1 MHNPVEELLKA
12 EGTKDDSVLVFPS
25 DIAAALWLE
34 EALDITGKT
43 TLPAEKCI
51 AWDRFKEKA
60 MQKTVAGKSPVSGV
74 LRKLYALDLAA
85 RNRKAAEPLLS
96 SLIPKQHAQDGDVFA
111 AWISRLLP
119 QLGLWQSRAQKA
131 AEFRIAHGPAPLA
144 NADAEDTDLAFL
156 VSDYG
161 RFLDDH
167 SLFEPAWQRPPLA
180 DEGIRYFIL
189 FPEAIEDFDEY
200 AAILAS
206 APCITQVPVPPF
218 APDENTIFDVF
229 SNARDELRSCALRIE
244 HLVSQGVPCERIA
257 ISVPEIA
264 TIGPYLLRELSLRGI
279 PAEYRAGTK
288 LGEHPAGRLFGLISA
303 CVSGNFAFSAVK
315 ALLLNRLIPWK
326 HREAEYLVDFG
337 IRNHCV
343 TSWNENGTAV
353 DIWEEAFKAPAKGEQ
368 GDPRIRDWYRKF
380 RKALSAMANARSFA
394 AARTAYILFR
404 QDFLDPSRLDPADD
418 AVVAR
423 CVEEL
428 NALAALEDEYR
439 AVMPPSPWAFFVEK
453 LGETTYVPQR
463 IARGVSVFPYRVAAG
478 TPYPWH
484 FVLDASMEHASV
496 VYRQLPFLGED
507 KRERLRAWDID
518 ASGSFF
524 SLYRCSPRNTGEG
537 AVFSVSERGFS
548 GYCTPHSYFMHQAG
562 QEKASESGESR
573 KDAESG
579 EGSGAD
585 DSSEAGMPRF
595 PLDDPYRAERLW
607 LSRAEGSSFPNRLY
621 PAQKDGFRAWTAFG
635 PDTEPSYLETPYSGS
650 APLLAEAIEAW
661 QYTNGLPRVTA
672 TALGAFA
679 LCNAKWFLAS
689 VLRIQKE
696 TSDAELPNERNLGLL
711 YHSALSETYARIR
724 ERDGRFVA
732 ANAAEYKAWAA
743 GIAENATADSAEF
756 RGPLAAPLLSAL
768 SKRVADGIAGI
779 IDADAQLLDG
789 WIPELLEK
797 KVSFEH
803 EGMSFYGVID
813 RISRRPSDNELVLID
828 YKSGRVPAKKD
839 CIPGEDGSLGDFQ
852 IPMYLFLAEHDPKS
866 PYAGARI
873 AGAWFGNLK
882 AAKYDMIVNDPE
894 TVPVEGRST
903 SVPRAGFAH
912 AEEACID
919 AAKAFAEA
927 VRSLDFTRPE
937 ALAWSECANCDF
949 RKICRYLYAVRP

>member
-1 MHNPVEELLKA
+1 MLNPVEELLKA

-144 NADAEDTDLAFL
+144 NTDAEDTDLAFL

-218 APDENTIFDVF
+218 APDENTVFDVF

-288 LGEHPAGRLFGLISA
+288 LGEHPAGRLFSLIEE
-303 CVSGNFAFSAVK
+303 CVNRDFSFGAVK
-315 ALLLNRLIPWK
+315 ALLLNRLVPWK
-326 HREAEYLVDFG
+326 HPEAGYLVDFG

-343 TSWNENGTAV
+343 TSWKEHGEQV
-353 DIWEEAFKAPAKGEQ
+353 DIWEEAFRTPAKGEQ
-368 GDPRIRDWYRKF
+368 GDTRIQEWYRSL
-380 RKALSAMANARSFA
+380 RKALIAMVRATSFSS
-394 AARTAYILFR
+394 ARTAYILFR
-404 QDFLDPSRLDPADD
+404 NDFLDMTALAAADD
-418 AVVAR
+418 AVIAR

-439 AVMPPSPWAFFVEK
+439 PVLPASPWSFFTAQ
-453 LGETTYVPQR
+453 LRETNYVPQR
-463 IARGVSVFPYRVAAG
+463 TSRGVSIFPYRVAAG
-478 TPYPWH
+478 TPFTWH

-496 VYRQLPFLGED
+496 AYRQLPFLTED
-507 KRERLRAWDID
+507 KRERLRAFDTD
-518 ASGSFF
+518 ASASF
-524 SLYRCSPRNTGEG
+524 RCT
-537 AVFSVSERGFS
+537 
-548 GYCTPHSYFMHQAG
+548 
-562 QEKASESGESR
+562 
-573 KDAESG
+573 
-579 EGSGAD
+579 
-585 DSSEAGMPRF
+585 
-595 PLDDPYRAERLW
+595 
-607 LSRAEGSSFPNRLY
+607 
-621 PAQKDGFRAWTAFG
+621 
-635 PDTEPSYLETPYSGS
+635 S
-650 APLLAEAIEAW
+650 A
-661 QYTNGLPRVTA
+661 R
-672 TALGAFA
+672 
-679 LCNAKWFLAS
+679 
-689 VLRIQKE
+689 
-696 TSDAELPNERNLGLL
+696 
-711 YHSALSETYARIR
+711 
-724 ERDGRFVA
+724 
-732 ANAAEYKAWAA
+732 
-743 GIAENATADSAEF
+743 
-756 RGPLAAPLLSAL
+756 
-768 SKRVADGIAGI
+768 
-779 IDADAQLLDG
+779 
-789 WIPELLEK
+789 
-797 KVSFEH
+797 
-803 EGMSFYGVID
+803 
-813 RISRRPSDNELVLID
+813 
-828 YKSGRVPAKKD
+828 
-839 CIPGEDGSLGDFQ
+839 
-852 IPMYLFLAEHDPKS
+852 
-866 PYAGARI
+866 
-873 AGAWFGNLK
+873 
-882 AAKYDMIVNDPE
+882 
-894 TVPVEGRST
+894 
-903 SVPRAGFAH
+903 
-912 AEEACID
+912 
-919 AAKAFAEA
+919 
-927 VRSLDFTRPE
+927 
-937 ALAWSECANCDF
+937 
-949 RKICRYLYAVRP
+949 